1 MLIPFTLLI
10 YINWL
15 NVTIINRSRLMIKIV
30 ETGVDAQ
37 LWHAYSHSFFAFTQS
52 WTEDNYAIIT
62 AWNPGSV
69 LLSNERNCINN
80 QRLKERL
87 MGMDYCPVLVGNQ
100 DFTWSEAS
108 FAVKV
113 DMRLALDI
121 AKEFQQN
128 AIYYIENKELFLVS
142 CFADETKQ
150 SLGSIASRLR

>member
-1 MLIPFTLLI
+1 
-10 YINWL
+10 
-15 NVTIINRSRLMIKIV
+15 
-30 ETGVDAQ
+30 
-37 LWHAYSHSFFAFTQS
+37 
-52 WTEDNYAIIT
+52 
-62 AWNPGSV
+62 
-69 LLSNERNCINN
+69 
-80 QRLKERL
+80 
-87 MGMDYCPVLVGNQ
+87 MDYCPVLVGNQ

-150 SLGSIASRLR
+150 SLGSMTSRLR